1 MTVCSYRPQIDKN
14 REIPYNTGDEAA
26 MAVITI
32 HDTVHALVGRSPT
45 NGSRRSPARE
55 GLQRPAGAVLRKV
68 IINREGGIPPFL
80 VCADMIGGSS

>member
-14 REIPYNTGDEAA
+14 REIPYNTGGEAA

-45 NGSRRSPARE
+45 NGKGRSPTWKGLCGAAEEVFRE
-55 GLQRPAGAVLRKV
+55 V
-68 IINREGGIPPFL
+68 N
-80 VCADMIGGSS
+80 SSVEVKRYV